1 MFEDI
6 VKEVPIVIDKSMK
19 DDKVPTRP
27 GSSRPG
33 SSRPGSSGTGQQTMR
48 GISNSDKVTLY
59 GINGEEFIR
68 ITHVNDV
75 YVYGDK
81 NPELRK
87 DVILDALFD
96 WLVDMGYDQ

>member
-6 VKEVPIVIDKSMK
+6 VKERPIVIDKSRK
-19 DDKVPTRP
+19 EDKVPTRP
-27 GSSRPG
+27 GSSG
-33 SSRPGSSGTGQQTMR
+33 SGRNTTQP
-48 GISNSDKVTLY
+48 ISNSANSDKVILY

-68 ITHVNDV
+68 ITHINDV
-75 YVYGDK
+75 YTYGDK

-87 DVILDALFD
+87 DVILDAFHD